1 MFKLNTGVMNRKLTL
16 TVEEEIIIKAKA
28 YAKET
33 GRSLSD
39 LVQNYLDKITKDYSY
54 KSDMNQLAEEPS
66 RYRKMAGIIKSDLDP
81 VKDRDKLRDIRLEK
95 YKR

>member
-1 MFKLNTGVMNRKLTL
+1 MNRKLTL

-39 LVQNYLDKITKDYSY
+39 LVQNYLDKITKDYSVHTDLD
-54 KSDMNQLAEEPS
+54 KIAEEPS
-66 RYRKMAGIIKSDLDP
+66 RYRKMAGIITSNLDP
-81 VKDRDKLRDIRLEK
+81 VKDRDELRDISLEK
-95 YKR
+95 YNR